1 MLGNRDMSATLRGF
15 GDFAK
20 PETIRH
26 WMKPSLVHKWM
37 SSVAALTLKSILSV
51 VVEDKFKQKL
61 PSIQDRSMTKV
72 PESILNQFSS
82 KKTLQ
87 PATSY
92 ENVLTTLQ
100 LTKQFSTQK
109 MLGIAK
115 TDKTIQVIRQTTK
128 RVSCKESSLGRHV
141 KYPLEEKA
149 TQGEIVRRYERG
161 DPMTKLQVYAFMQQ
175 LETQNEDFKK
185 LVSNTE
191 RACVFLCRG
200 VLSRMHYSARCGSIG
215 QAVPKNWNDIAVED
229 SARIRERMKNCDR
242 IVAMDE
248 TFILFH
254 PHKEKLLVPT
264 GSKRVGTV
272 IPVEDEKKGITL
284 VVGCELY
291 ASRLLPPFIIDTG
304 EFGAKLMQEWR
315 SYKKSVVLFNST
327 HWMTQYI
334 FILFLGYLKVL
345 YKGKSIGVIVDRATT
360 HYSELVVEWLNSEE
374 GKDIVVDYIREGMT
388 SVHQVGDITINKILK
403 SRIRCKYQDLRYK
416 EAQDLKAGEVFRV
429 PREKLIDIIEEV
441 YDDINID
448 NERKRWIASGFELCG
463 LHPEGDLSLFK
474 QHLASLEQNK
484 IYAAMMSSVKPL
496 DLSIID
502 K

>member
-1 MLGNRDMSATLRGF
+1 
-15 GDFAK
+15 
-20 PETIRH
+20 
-26 WMKPSLVHKWM
+26 
-37 SSVAALTLKSILSV
+37 
-51 VVEDKFKQKL
+51 
-61 PSIQDRSMTKV
+61 
-72 PESILNQFSS
+72 
-82 KKTLQ
+82 
-87 PATSY
+87 
-92 ENVLTTLQ
+92 
-100 LTKQFSTQK
+100 
-109 MLGIAK
+109 
-115 TDKTIQVIRQTTK
+115 
-128 RVSCKESSLGRHV
+128 
-141 KYPLEEKA
+141 
-149 TQGEIVRRYERG
+149 
-161 DPMTKLQVYAFMQQ
+161 MTKLQVYAFMQQ

-185 LVSNTE
+185 LISNTD
-191 RACVFLCRG
+191 RMRVFLCR
-200 VLSRMHYSARCGSIG
+200 
-215 QAVPKNWNDIAVED
+215 VPKNWNEIAVED
-229 SARIRERMKNCDR
+229 SARICEHMKNCDR

-264 GSKRVGTV
+264 GSKRAGTV

-291 ASRLLPPFIIDTG
+291 ASRLLPPFIINTG

-334 FILFLGYLKVL
+334 LILFLGYLKVL

-360 HYSELVVEWLNSEE
+360 HCSELVVEWLNSEK
-374 GKDIVVDYIREGMT
+374 GKDIVVDYIRQDMT
-388 SVHQVGDITINKILK
+388 SVHQVGNIAIKKTLK
-403 SRIRCKYQDLRYK
+403 SRIRSKYQDLRYK

-429 PREKLIDIIEEV
+429 PREKLIDI

-463 LHPEGDLSLFK
+463 LRPQDDLSLLK

-484 IYAAMMSSVKPL
+484 IYAAMMSSVKSL

>member
-1 MLGNRDMSATLRGF
+1 
-15 GDFAK
+15 
-20 PETIRH
+20 
-26 WMKPSLVHKWM
+26 
-37 SSVAALTLKSILSV
+37 
-51 VVEDKFKQKL
+51 
-61 PSIQDRSMTKV
+61 
-72 PESILNQFSS
+72 
-82 KKTLQ
+82 
-87 PATSY
+87 
-92 ENVLTTLQ
+92 
-100 LTKQFSTQK
+100 
-109 MLGIAK
+109 
-115 TDKTIQVIRQTTK
+115 
-128 RVSCKESSLGRHV
+128 
-141 KYPLEEKA
+141 
-149 TQGEIVRRYERG
+149 
-161 DPMTKLQVYAFMQQ
+161 
-175 LETQNEDFKK
+175 
-185 LVSNTE
+185 
-191 RACVFLCRG
+191 
-200 VLSRMHYSARCGSIG
+200 MHYSARCGSIG

-264 GSKRVGTV
+264 GSKRVGAV

-291 ASRLLPPFIIDTG
+291 ATRRLPPFIIDTG
-304 EFGAKLMQEWR
+304 EFGAKLMEEWR

-388 SVHQVGDITINKILK
+388 SVHQVGDITINKTLK

-429 PREKLIDIIEEV
+429 PRKKLIDIIEEV

-484 IYAAMMSSVKPL
+484 VYAAMMSSVKPL

>member
-1 MLGNRDMSATLRGF
+1 GIVQLTSFKKNKLELTWHHRAAIIAYYLHPMLGNHDMNATLRVF

-20 PETIRH
+20 SETIRH

-37 SSVAALTLKSILSV
+37 SSVAALTLKNILS
-51 VVEDKFKQKL
+51 VVEDKFKQKF
-61 PSIQDRSMTKV
+61 PSLQDRSMAKV
-72 PESILNQFSS
+72 PGRILNQFSS

-100 LTKQFSTQK
+100 STKQFSTQK

-115 TDKTIQVIRQTTK
+115 TDKTIQVIRQTTSH
-128 RVSCKESSLGRHV
+128 VSCKESSLGRNV

-149 TQGEIVRRYERG
+149 IQGEIVRRYERG
-161 DPMTKLQVYAFMQQ
+161 DPMTKLQVYALMQQ
-175 LETQNEDFKK
+175 LETHNEDFKK

-191 RACVFLCRG
+191 RARVFH
-200 VLSRMHYSARCGSIG
+200 V
-215 QAVPKNWNDIAVED
+215 
-229 SARIRERMKNCDR
+229 
-242 IVAMDE
+242 VASFQE
-248 TFILFH
+248 CITRLVAAQLGKLFH
-254 PHKEKLLVPT
+254 PYKEKLLVPT

-315 SYKKSVVLFNST
+315 SYKKSVVLSNST

-345 YKGKSIGVIVDRATT
+345 YKVKSIGVIVDRATT

-374 GKDIVVDYIREGMT
+374 GKYIVVDYIREGMT
-388 SVHQVGDITINKILK
+388 SVHQVGDITINKTLK
-403 SRIRCKYQDLRYK
+403 SRIRCKYQDLYYK
-416 EAQDLKAGEVFRV
+416 EADDLKVGEFFRV
-429 PREKLIDIIEEV
+429 HCEKLIKEV
-441 YDDINID
+441 YDDITSTMSESDGLQVDSSCAAYIL
-448 NERKRWIASGFELCG
+448 KAICLC
-463 LHPEGDLSLFK
+463 
-474 QHLASLEQNK
+474 
-484 IYAAMMSSVKPL
+484 SS
-496 DLSIID
+496 ST
-502 K
+502 

>member
-1 MLGNRDMSATLRGF
+1 MNATLRVF

-37 SSVAALTLKSILSV
+37 SSVAELTLRSILS

-72 PESILNQFSS
+72 SESILNQFSS

-100 LTKQFSTQK
+100 STKHFSTQK

-115 TDKTIQVIRQTTK
+115 TDKAIQVIRQTTK
-128 RVSCKESSLGRHV
+128 RVSCKESS
-141 KYPLEEKA
+141 
-149 TQGEIVRRYERG
+149 EIVRRYERG
-161 DPMTKLQVYAFMQQ
+161 DPITKLQVYAFMQQ

-191 RACVFLCRG
+191 RARVFLCRG

-264 GSKRVGTV
+264 GSKRVGAV

-291 ASRLLPPFIIDTG
+291 ATRRLPPFIIDTG
-304 EFGAKLMQEWR
+304 EFGAKLMEEWR

-345 YKGKSIGVIVDRATT
+345 YKGKSI
-360 HYSELVVEWLNSEE
+360 VVEWLNSEE

-388 SVHQVGDITINKILK
+388 SVHQVGDITINKTLK

-484 IYAAMMSSVKPL
+484 VYAAMMSSVKPL